1 MSIDI
6 LSALEATPGSGVSGR
21 RCAIQKFID
30 DIPDDTPG
38 REPLVNTLTIKDKS
52 HTDYRTADQLL
63 ILTARLGL
71 NTSTKT
77 IGDHRS
83 GRCLCNA

>member
-6 LSALEATPGSGVSGR
+6 LSALEATPGTSVSGR

-30 DIPDDTPG
+30 DIPEGTPG
-38 REPLVNTLTIKDKS
+38 RESLVNTLTVTDKA
-52 HTDYRTADQLL
+52 HVDYRTADQLL

-71 NTSTKT
+71 MTSTKT
-77 IGDHRS
+77 INDHR
-83 GRCLCNA
+83 GARCVCNA